1 MHIPGMS
8 EESLDFSAMQ
18 TPAPDAPHA
27 VGSTPGMAGKL
38 LGMQGAS
45 PAQPQGFD
53 TQKFITDNRIHVEH
67 GSLILQSDPLL
78 PLHPREL
85 APENEP
91 RLRAKIKRAFTTEN
105 YDFFKD
111 HTRAAI
117 SSALA
122 GLIPISAS
130 TKEAELGRGIT
141 DWLKQLET
149 GKDAGLTKKEE
160 KLATPFKA
168 VIDHY
173 LEKPEQRPAN
183 IEFSKNALGMYLLM
197 EEALREHGY
206 RGSIIPFA
214 KEVGTAEGLVAKL
227 SSHLGFDTR
236 QFLDTAGKEGLDG
249 IGKLLGVDE
258 TFVRDVKKLGAY
270 LEDHKFSAN
279 AVANWQIGRKMP
291 GMKNAGIA
299 EQIEAGLESRVNA
312 KIMSSRMAV
321 QHRYEVPEPIQQTEQ
336 KIAGM
341 MKFLPPELAE
351 TLYLLGTEIAF
362 TPETTLKPIADV
374 PAYGFHRRI
383 TEHPDDVKGI
393 YQIFLSGKHN
403 AEEAVRVLVHEAHH
417 LMIPGQFSPQGIAL
431 VDGLAKHDM
440 MRLKALKELT
450 DSWMTGDDA
459 TKAQVVNTLNR
470 PEFSIGGK
478 KFSDCIGQAEM
489 LTFYTQV
496 QGAYDWLQGDSETYH
511 RSGYAGND
519 GNSPMSEIIPRYAEL
534 RYVRQREHPEM
545 LSYIVPGM
553 TVSYEQIYL
562 PHVREQ
568 LQDLRAQAAA
578 EEASRVPAAA
588 TTAMPQKKPTEGAE
602 APAPQTVPVTSRPVG
617 AATTIEA
624 STAQLQGMLYGHTPQ
639 TMI

>member
-1 MHIPGMS
+1 MQTPGMPD
-8 EESLDFSAMQ
+8 ESLDINALQAAAPAQQ
-18 TPAPDAPHA
+18 TYA
-27 VGSTPGMAGKL
+27 STPGMAEKL
-38 LGMQGAS
+38 LGVKGIDAT
-45 PAQPQGFD
+45 ALQGFD

-85 APENEP
+85 APENEA
-91 RLRAKIKRAFTTEN
+91 RLRTKIRRVMTTED
-105 YDFFKD
+105 YDFFSD
-111 HTRAAI
+111 RTRAAI

-122 GLIPISAS
+122 GLIPLSAS
-130 TKEAELGRGIT
+130 TKEAELGKGIT
-141 DWLKQLET
+141 NWLKELET
-149 GKDAGLTKKEE
+149 GKDPAIAKRDE
-160 KLATPFKA
+160 KVAAPFKA

-173 LEKPEQRPAN
+173 LEKREQRPAN

-206 RGSIIPFA
+206 RGSIAPFA
-214 KEVGTAEGLVAKL
+214 KEVGTAEGLIAKL
-227 SSHLGFDTR
+227 SSHLGFDTK
-236 QFLDTAGKEGLDG
+236 QFLDAAGKDGLDG
-249 IGKLLGVDE
+249 VGKLLGVDE
-258 TFVRDVKKLGAY
+258 TFQRDVKKLGAY

-279 AVANWQIGRKMP
+279 AVANWQVGRKMP

-299 EQIEAGLESRVNA
+299 EQIEAGLESRINA

-321 QHRYEVPEPIQQTEQ
+321 QHRYDVPEPIRQTEQ

-351 TLYLLGTEIAF
+351 TLYLLGTEIAY
-362 TPETTLKPIADV
+362 TPEVTLKPIADV

-417 LMIPGQFSPQGIAL
+417 LMIPNQFSPQGIAL

-440 MRLKALKELT
+440 MRLKALKEQM
-450 DSWMTGDDA
+450 DIWMSGDDA

-511 RSGYAGND
+511 RSGYASND

-534 RYVRQREHPEM
+534 RYVREREHPEM

-568 LQDLRAQAAA
+568 LQDLRAQAATA
-578 EEASRVPAAA
+578 EASLKPPTATAA
-588 TTAMPQKKPTEGAE
+588 TAQKKPATAE
-602 APAPQTVPVTSRPVG
+602 TPASETISVTSHPVG

-624 STAQLQGMLYGHTPQ
+624 STAQLQGMLYGHTPR